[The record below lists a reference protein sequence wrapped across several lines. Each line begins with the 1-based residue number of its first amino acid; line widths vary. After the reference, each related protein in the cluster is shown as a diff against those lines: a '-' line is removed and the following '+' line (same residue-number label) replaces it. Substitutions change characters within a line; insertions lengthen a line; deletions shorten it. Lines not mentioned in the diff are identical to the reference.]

1 MTSPSFLSAFS
12 TPDEDMEEITLEEFQ
27 KDMEELI
34 ERAQRFKERMEA
46 KQHEQSD

>member
-1 MTSPSFLSAFS
+1 MTTPTFLSAFS

-34 ERAQRFKERMEA
+34 ERAQRKE
-46 KQHEQSD
+46 QHKKETDNDNT